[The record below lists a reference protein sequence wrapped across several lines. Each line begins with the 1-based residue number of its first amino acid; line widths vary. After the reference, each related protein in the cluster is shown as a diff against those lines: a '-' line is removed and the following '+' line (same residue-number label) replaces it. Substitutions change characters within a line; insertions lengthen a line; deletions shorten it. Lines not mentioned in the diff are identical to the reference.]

1 MVVKLLLPS
10 IVGCRYHGCI
20 CDDVLSPKHGVVD
33 CVGLCAHHSTPGTV
47 RLWALGEQTIE
58 NYFTPH
64 TCYIYLPAFYLL
76 YLLQVYESAYVPE
89 YGNAEF
95 PPRCERKLDFPIT
108 NLTSTQFRVS
118 QIFGSRLKSIQH

>member
-1 MVVKLLLPS
+1 M
-10 IVGCRYHGCI
+10 
-20 CDDVLSPKHGVVD
+20 
-33 CVGLCAHHSTPGTV
+33 
-47 RLWALGEQTIE
+47 GEQTIE
-58 NYFTPH
+58 IILPLI

-95 PPRCERKLDFPIT
+95 PPRWQERKLDFPIT